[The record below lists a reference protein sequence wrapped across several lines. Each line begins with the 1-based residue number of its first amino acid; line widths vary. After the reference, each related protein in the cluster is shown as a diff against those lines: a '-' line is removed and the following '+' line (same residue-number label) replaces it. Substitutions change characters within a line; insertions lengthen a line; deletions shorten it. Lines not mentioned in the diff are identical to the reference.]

1 MSQLKLRYKKINTMN
16 WNKLSTIEELDSIIN
31 ESTTEPIL
39 IFKHS
44 TRCSISATAL
54 SRLERNWTDETSQ
67 KIKPYYLDLI
77 AFREVSNQ
85 IESKFNVEHQSPQI
99 LIIKDGKSIFDT
111 SHMGIS
117 YQAILENL

>member
-1 MSQLKLRYKKINTMN
+1 MN